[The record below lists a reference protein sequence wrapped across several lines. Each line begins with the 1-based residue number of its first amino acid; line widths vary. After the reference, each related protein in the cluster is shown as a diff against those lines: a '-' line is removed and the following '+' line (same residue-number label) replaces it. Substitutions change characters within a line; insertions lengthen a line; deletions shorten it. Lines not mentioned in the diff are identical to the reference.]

1 MSVPTD
7 RLARRAHTM
16 VRARRRAAA
25 ATAAVLVTT
34 GLAAFTLVQSA
45 SAASGCQVSYTT
57 NSWSGGFTASISITN
72 LGSPLT
78 SWTLG
83 FTLPGG
89 EAVGQGWSATFSQS
103 GQSVSATN
111 ISYNGSLG
119 TNASTSIGFNG
130 TFTGSAYPGDP
141 TAFTL
146 NGTTCTGAVSTGSAT
161 PSPTP
166 SGPADSSSPSP
177 SASASATSP
186 AGSGGATL
194 QNDVFWKDTSGNPIY
209 SQGGGVLKVGA
220 TYYWY
225 GAKYN
230 GAVTYY
236 NNPAAGKNG
245 DVSIS
250 AITCYSSTDLVHW
263 KFEGNAMTPA
273 DTGGGWV
280 GRIGIA
286 HNPNTG
292 KYVLIAQAGS
302 GLVFGTSSTP
312 NGHFTRAATQSTIA
326 NVSTGMSGD
335 QSVFV
340 DDDGQ
345 AYLAFSNK
353 SGRSHL
359 YVAQLRPSDFLQ
371 VEPAVNIYNSSA
383 GGREG
388 NIMFKH
394 AGTYY
399 FCSSDLHGWNASH
412 TYCITS
418 SKVSSGYSSEFVLAG
433 TDADFSHVTQTGLA
447 FAVNGSS
454 GSFVVFGGD
463 RWADFAGNGIGYNQ
477 WVPLTFNGT
486 TPTFHS
492 LSQWNVDAAAGTWS
506 VGSGNNYVLNPSV
519 EADRVSTSTMAGW
532 TDSANVANHSGGHTG
547 RWSIALSSSSAY
559 TASASQNITLPNG
572 TYTLSA
578 WIKSSGGQH
587 SANLYA
593 KNFGA
598 SELDHSINQSIGSW
612 TQVSITGITVT
623 NGSIQ
628 IGISANANAGNWIYA
643 DDFSLIQTG

>member
-1 MSVPTD
+1 MSEPD
-7 RLARRAHTM
+7 GHAARTFGR
-16 VRARRRAAA
+16 VSRARRWIAA
-25 ATAAVLVTT
+25 
-34 GLAAFTLVQSA
+34 A
-45 SAASGCQVSYTT
+45 SAALALV
-57 NSWSGGFTASISITN
+57 
-72 LGSPLT
+72 L
-78 SWTLG
+78 
-83 FTLPGG
+83 
-89 EAVGQGWSATFSQS
+89 
-103 GQSVSATN
+103 
-111 ISYNGSLG
+111 
-119 TNASTSIGFNG
+119 
-130 TFTGSAYPGDP
+130 TGSAMLAP
-141 TAFTL
+141 TASARMGVSAL
-146 NGTTCTGAVSTGSAT
+146 NQTSTPALSA
-161 PSPTP
+161 
-166 SGPADSSSPSP
+166 SGPI
-177 SASASATSP
+177 
-186 AGSGGATL
+186 

-209 SQGGGVLKVGA
+209 SQGGGVLKVGG

-245 DVSIS
+245 DTSLN

-263 KFEGNAMTPA
+263 KFEGNAMTSA
-273 DTGGGWV
+273 DLGGGWV
-280 GRIGIA
+280 GRIGVA
-286 HNPNTG
+286 YNSHTA
-292 KYVLIAQAGS
+292 KYVLVSQLNS
-302 GLVFGTSSTP
+302 ELVFGTSSTP
-312 NGHFTRAATQSTIA
+312 NGHFSKAATQTNIA
-326 NVSTGMSGD
+326 NVTTGMSGD

-340 DDDGQ
+340 DDNGQ

-371 VEPAVNIYNSSA
+371 VEPAVQIYNSSS

-418 SKVSSGYSSEFVLAG
+418 SKVDSAYSAEFVMQG

-454 GSFVVFGGD
+454 GSFVMFGGD
-463 RWADFAGNGIGYNQ
+463 RWCDFAGNGIGYNQ
-477 WVPLTFNGT
+477 WVPVTFNGT
-486 TPTFHS
+486 KPIFNS
-492 LSQWNVDAAAGTWS
+492 LSQWNIDAAAGTWS
-506 VGSGNNYVLNPSV
+506 VGSGNNYVLNPSF

-547 RWSIALSSSSAY
+547 RWSMAQSSSSAY
-559 TASASQNITLPNG
+559 TASISQNISLPNG

-578 WIKSSGGQH
+578 WVKSSGGQK
-587 SANLYA
+587 SANLFA

-598 SELDHSINQSIGSW
+598 SELDHSIKQAIGSW
-612 TQVSITGITVT
+612 TQISIAGITVA

-628 IGISANANAGNWIYA
+628 VGVSSDANAGNWVYA
-643 DDFSLIQTG
+643 DDFSLIRTS